1 MTKFYSDLSFS
12 MMVKIGTVSGL
23 VGGFAIFLSIFM
35 IDFGINAGQGTFY
48 KVVGLP
54 LGISGIPAILAGM
67 ILHMLTA
74 ALVGTIFGIC
84 SCLHQK
90 LRISSFR
97 RGIISGIIT
106 GLVVF
111 FAFFI
116 PISSILMIP
125 TIQSSNVALVGDV
138 SKLLANTN
146 LIMFGALELHVVY
159 GIAMG
164 GFFAIAAQY
173 EYKKQKI
180 LKASV

>member
-12 MMVKIGTVSGL
+12 TMVKIGTVSGL

-35 IDFGINAGQGTFY
+35 IDFGLNAGQGTFY

-54 LGISGIPAILAGM
+54 LGISGTPAILAGM

-74 ALVGTIFGIC
+74 ALVGAIFGIC
-84 SCLHQK
+84 SGLHQK
-90 LRISSFR
+90 LRVFSLG

-125 TIQSSNVALVGDV
+125 TIQSSDV
-138 SKLLANTN
+138 SIGDTSRVLANTN
-146 LIMFGALELHVVY
+146 LIMFGALELHVVC

-164 GFFAIAAQY
+164 GFFAIAVQH

-180 LKASV
+180 PQVSM

>member
-35 IDFGINAGQGTFY
+35 IDFGLNAGQGTFY

-54 LGISGIPAILAGM
+54 LGISGIPAILSGM

-74 ALVGTIFGIC
+74 ALVGAFFGMC
-84 SCLHQK
+84 SGLHQK
-90 LRISSFR
+90 LRISSLG

-111 FAFFI
+111 FVFFI

-125 TIQSSNVALVGDV
+125 TIQSSNALVGDA
-138 SKLLANTN
+138 SRLLANTN

-159 GIAMG
+159 GITMG
-164 GFFAIAAQY
+164 GFFAIAAQH
-173 EYKKQKI
+173 ESKKQKI
-180 LKASV
+180 LRASV

>member
-35 IDFGINAGQGTFY
+35 IDLGLNAGQGTFY

-54 LGISGIPAILAGM
+54 LGITGISATLVGM
-67 ILHMLTA
+67 ISHMLTA
-74 ALVGTIFGIC
+74 ALVGAVFGAC
-84 SCLHQK
+84 SGLHQK
-90 LRISSFR
+90 LRIFSLG
-97 RGIISGIIT
+97 RGIVAGITT

-111 FAFFI
+111 FVFFI

-125 TIQSSNVALVGDV
+125 LIQSSNDALIGDAGN
-138 SKLLANTN
+138 LLSNTN
-146 LIMFGALELHVVY
+146 FVMFGALELHMVY
-159 GIAMG
+159 GITMG
-164 GFFAIAAQY
+164 GFFAIAIQY
-173 EYKKQKI
+173 ESKKQKI